1 MREVWRRFCTSRTG
15 LVSMAIVLA
24 LVIAALAAPAVLPFD
39 PNNITGQVL
48 QPPSWEHPLG
58 TDDLGRDVG
67 TGVVYG
73 VQVSLT
79 VGILAAVAATL
90 LGGCIG
96 AVAGYY
102 GGVLDLVVMRI
113 SEIFQVVP
121 SFILAAVI
129 AALSGPGLWEIIAV
143 IALLSWPQTAR
154 VMRSEVMRIKQLD
167 FVDAVRCLGIGEAR
181 ILFREV
187 VPNAM
192 APMLAVGTLIIG
204 SAILLEASLGFL
216 GLTNPDIVS
225 WGRMLNIGQRYL
237 FVAWWLSFF
246 PGMAILVT
254 VLAFNLLGDAVGA
267 ALNPRLARD

>member
-1 MREVWRRFCTSRTG
+1 MREVWRRFRGTRTG
-15 LVSMAIVLA
+15 PAAALVVLA
-24 LVIAALAAPAVLPFD
+24 LVIAALTAPVVLPYD
-39 PNNITGQVL
+39 PNDITGAVM
-48 QPPSWEHPLG
+48 QPPSLDHPLG
-58 TDDLGRDVG
+58 TDDLGRDVA

-73 VQVSLT
+73 IQVSLT
-79 VGILAAVAATL
+79 VGLLAAAAASL

-96 AVAGYY
+96 AVAGFY
-102 GGVLDLVVMRI
+102 GGMLDLAVMRV

-129 AALSGPGLWEIIAV
+129 AALAGPGLWQIIAV

-154 VMRSEVMRIKQLD
+154 VMRGEVMRVKQLD

-181 ILFREV
+181 ILLREI

-216 GLTNPDIVS
+216 GLTNPDVVS
-225 WGRMLNIGQRYL
+225 WGRMLNTGQRYL
-237 FVAWWLSFF
+237 FLAWWLSFF
-246 PGMAILVT
+246 PGMAIFLT

-267 ALNPRLARD
+267 ALNPRLVRD